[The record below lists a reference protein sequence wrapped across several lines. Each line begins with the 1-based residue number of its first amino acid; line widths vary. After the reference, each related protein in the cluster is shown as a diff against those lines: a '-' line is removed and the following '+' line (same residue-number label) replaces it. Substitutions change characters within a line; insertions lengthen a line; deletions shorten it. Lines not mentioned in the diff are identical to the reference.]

1 MHHSA
6 HPIVQSVVKSVAIT
20 PFSARF
26 ASLRCIPPIRFDPYV
41 ISFKLGEQILPI
53 TYFDQTTKQNP
64 ENLYSAFFTSRRQS
78 SFAHSSNTLRSPCC
92 CIPPVL
98 LLCCS
103 DSFLNLPFTPIGQSP
118 STLSYPTPRTSF
130 LDSFLIT
137 SLSALFCIPPASLL
151 LA

>member
-1 MHHSA
+1 MSQ
-6 HPIVQSVVKSVAIT
+6 PPFTSS

-118 STLSYPTPRTSF
+118 STLSYP
-130 LDSFLIT
+130 
-137 SLSALFCIPPASLL
+137 PPALRSLIRSSSLHSVLCYAFPQLSLL